1 MELTTE
7 VLNRLEDL
15 FKNFLAKGTY
25 VEIKY
30 DDDGMYFIDKKR
42 ILSITVSTEEKKMS
56 FSYGGSYYKIEFSRI
71 DKIESD
77 LENNIFIHAQRAKNS
92 MQ

>member
-1 MELTTE
+1 MELINE
-7 VLNRLEDL
+7 ELNRLEDL
-15 FKNFLAKGTY
+15 FKNFLTKGTY

-30 DDDGMYFIDKKR
+30 DDGGMYFIDKKR

-71 DKIESD
+71 NKIEGD
-77 LENNIFIHAQRAKNS
+77 LENNILIEAQRQKNS
-92 MQ
+92 TQ